1 MNSKIL
7 LASLKAQDSNLNQLL
22 NSLEQQ
28 KTAIINNDFTTLE
41 SAINDEQKFLRL
53 VEKEES
59 NRLKI
64 ISDIIK
70 QNSLQVNNH
79 SLAELLNKSGKLFEA
94 DSKEIQSLRKSLKE
108 KAEKIKQ
115 LNLQLKEVIEFSRT
129 LIKETMMLVA
139 AKNKNAIVNKR
150 V

>member
-28 KTAIINNDFTTLE
+28 KTAIINNDFATLE

-70 QNSLQVNNH
+70 QNSLPVNNH

-108 KAEKIKQ
+108 KAEKIKR

>member
-28 KTAIINNDFTTLE
+28 KTAIIKNDFSTLE
-41 SAINDEQKFLRL
+41 SAINEEQKFLRL

-70 QNSLQVNNH
+70 QNNLQVNNH
-79 SLAELLNKSGKLFEA
+79 SLSELLKKSGKLFEA

-129 LIKETMMLVA
+129 LIKETMMLIA
-139 AKNKNAIVNKR
+139 AKNKNALVNKR

>member
-22 NSLEQQ
+22 SSLEQQ
-28 KTAIINNDFTTLE
+28 KTAIINNDFATLE

-70 QNSLQVNNH
+70 QNSLPVNNH

-108 KAEKIKQ
+108 KAEKIKR

>member
-22 NSLEQQ
+22 SSLEQQ

-108 KAEKIKQ
+108 KAEKIKR

-129 LIKETMMLVA
+129 LIKETMMLIA
-139 AKNKNAIVNKR
+139 AKNKNALVNKR

>member
-22 NSLEQQ
+22 SSLEQQ

-108 KAEKIKQ
+108 KAEKIKR

>member
-28 KTAIINNDFTTLE
+28 KTAIINNDFATLE

-108 KAEKIKQ
+108 KAEKIKR

-129 LIKETMMLVA
+129 LIKETMMLIA
-139 AKNKNAIVNKR
+139 AKNKNALVNKR

>member
-1 MNSKIL
+1 
-7 LASLKAQDSNLNQLL
+7 
-22 NSLEQQ
+22 
-28 KTAIINNDFTTLE
+28 
-41 SAINDEQKFLRL
+41 
-53 VEKEES
+53 
-59 NRLKI
+59 
-64 ISDIIK
+64 
-70 QNSLQVNNH
+70 
-79 SLAELLNKSGKLFEA
+79 LAELLNKSGKLFEA

-108 KAEKIKQ
+108 KAEKIKR

>member
-22 NSLEQQ
+22 SSLEQQ
-28 KTAIINNDFTTLE
+28 KTAIINNDFATLE

-108 KAEKIKQ
+108 KAEKIKR

>member
-108 KAEKIKQ
+108 KAEKIKR

>member
-7 LASLKAQDSNLNQLL
+7 LASLKAQDSNMNQLL
-22 NSLEQQ
+22 SSLEQQ
-28 KTAIINNDFTTLE
+28 KTAIINNDFATLE

-108 KAEKIKQ
+108 KAEKIKR

>member
-28 KTAIINNDFTTLE
+28 KTAIINNDFATLE

-108 KAEKIKQ
+108 KAEKIKR

>member
-28 KTAIINNDFTTLE
+28 KTAIINNDFATLE
-41 SAINDEQKFLRL
+41 SAIDDEQKILKL

-94 DSKEIQSLRKSLKE
+94 DLKEIQSLRKSLKE
-108 KAEKIKQ
+108 KAEKIKR

>member
-28 KTAIINNDFTTLE
+28 KTAIIKNDFSILE
-41 SAINDEQKFLRL
+41 TAINDEQKFLRL

-70 QNSLQVNNH
+70 QNNLQVNNH
-79 SLAELLNKSGKLFEA
+79 SLSELLKKSGKLFEA

-129 LIKETMMLVA
+129 LIKETMMLIA
-139 AKNKNAIVNKR
+139 AKNKNALVNKR

>member
-28 KTAIINNDFTTLE
+28 KTAIIKNDFSTLE
-41 SAINDEQKFLRL
+41 SAINEEQKFLRL

-70 QNSLQVNNH
+70 QNNLQVNNH
-79 SLAELLNKSGKLFEA
+79 SLSELLKKSGKLFEA

-108 KAEKIKQ
+108 KAEKIKR

-129 LIKETMMLVA
+129 LIKETMMLIA
-139 AKNKNAIVNKR
+139 AKNKNALVNKR

>member
-28 KTAIINNDFTTLE
+28 KTAIINNDFATLE

-53 VEKEES
+53 VDKEES

-108 KAEKIKQ
+108 KAEKIKR

>member
-22 NSLEQQ
+22 SSLEQQ
-28 KTAIINNDFTTLE
+28 KTAIINNNFATLE

-108 KAEKIKQ
+108 KAEKIKR

>member
-28 KTAIINNDFTTLE
+28 KTAIINNDFATLE

-108 KAEKIKQ
+108 KAGKIKR